1 MLVRDAGPALGRVVL
16 AAALAAA
23 ACGGGPPTSP
33 GSPPSPPP
41 SASPPGPLR
50 AACTDGA
57 GAGPIPA
64 GAAVAV
70 LATGD
75 ELVLFLIEDS
85 SGCWVRLDPSQ
96 PPPSL
101 RALAVH
107 PSGRFVF
114 ASGRP
119 APDRTGVAA
128 YAIVPERGALDGLG
142 ASWMEQQW
150 WDVPGSLVA
159 SERAVYMLGYGPH
172 TGYHGG
178 LWRWAF
184 DPADGGLAWR
194 GSAAAARDPF
204 FLAAGADGRIV
215 YLGTEILE
223 PRFRNAAVALE
234 VGPSG
239 TLRPIAETP
248 LPDPATA
255 VIDPSGR
262 FVWLVTGYSIAS
274 SHIAAHRPAPDGTL
288 GPAEELPWGRRAP
301 VAHPSG
307 GVLYTATSTHVEA
320 HAVDPETGAPRLTGQ
335 VPHTGGDQ
343 QPLAVHPSGR
353 YLYAVSPEGVRAFRT
368 DLQGNLEEF
377 GRVGPGGTHVVL
389 TRVP

>member
-1 MLVRDAGPALGRVVL
+1 M
-16 AAALAAA
+16 
-23 ACGGGPPTSP
+23 
-33 GSPPSPPP
+33 
-41 SASPPGPLR
+41 
-50 AACTDGA
+50 
-57 GAGPIPA
+57 
-64 GAAVAV
+64 
-70 LATGD
+70 ATGD
-75 ELVLFLIEDS
+75 ELVLFLIEDL

-96 PPPSL
+96 PPPDL

-119 APDRTGVAA
+119 APGRAGVAA

-142 ASWMEQQW
+142 ASLMGQQW
-150 WDVPGSLVA
+150 WDVPGTLVA
-159 SERAVYMLGYGPH
+159 SERAVYMLGRGPY

-178 LWRWAF
+178 LWRWSF
-184 DPADGGLAWR
+184 DTADGGLAWR
-194 GSAAAARDPF
+194 GSAGAARDPF
-204 FLAAGADGRIV
+204 FLAASADRRIV

-234 VGPSG
+234 VDAAG
-239 TLRPIAETP
+239 TLRPVGETT
-248 LPDPATA
+248 LPAPARP

-262 FVWLVTGYSIAS
+262 FVWLVSGYSTTS
-274 SHIAAHRPAPDGTL
+274 WRIAAHRPGPDGTL
-288 GPAEELPWGRRAP
+288 GPAAELEWGRRAP

-307 GVLYTATSTHVEA
+307 GVLYTMTSTHVEA
-320 HAVDPETGAPRLTGQ
+320 HAVDPETGTPRLTAQ
-335 VPHTGGDQ
+335 VPHTGGDL

-353 YLYAVSPEGVRAFRT
+353 YLYAVSSEGVRAFHT
-368 DLQGNLEEF
+368 DAQGHLEEF